1 MLWFSCDLRQTVY
14 SAGIFC
20 EKIVQER
27 AYMQDTSS
35 ASMAGEAIIVDKGHR
50 HMHRINTYLLC
61 NDGWDCL
68 LRFTIFI

>member
-1 MLWFSCDLRQTVY
+1 M
-14 SAGIFC
+14 
-20 EKIVQER
+20 QER

-61 NDGWDCL
+61 DDGWDCL